1 MFLNIYFYY
10 ASCVNYPTSVCIK
23 KSLYFGKRLIIYMCQ
38 IYRNANWTYSNQPDV
53 RHCLLYVYYV
63 FCVGFGEIKK
73 TDKIEI
79 I

>member
-1 MFLNIYFYY
+1 
-10 ASCVNYPTSVCIK
+10 
-23 KSLYFGKRLIIYMCQ
+23 MCQ
-38 IYRNANWTYSNQPDV
+38 IYRNANWTYSNQPGV
-53 RHCLLYVYYV
+53 RHCLLGVYYL